1 MKPKAQESLEKS
13 GWRENEGRGCW
24 ESLSSE
30 HGGVWCCAHKLAVV
44 VLTHQNPW
52 AGSIEGKPF
61 GMEEERAPEVT
72 PLAEERVAI
81 ADCLNGVRAGLLQGY
96 AR

>member
-24 ESLSSE
+24 ENLSSE
-30 HGGVWCCAHKLAVV
+30 HGVVWCCAHKLAVV
-44 VLTHQNPW
+44 VLNHQNPW
-52 AGSIEGKPF
+52 AGSIEGKPS
-61 GMEEERAPEVT
+61 GMEEER
-72 PLAEERVAI
+72 VAV
-81 ADCLNGVRAGLLQGY
+81 ADCLNGVHAGLLQGY